1 MQSELTCSQVMALM
15 NFYIENKLTPK
26 LRGFV
31 DAHLQHCE
39 KCRKVYLKAMNL
51 SKNAID
57 FVLNPDDSY
66 FTPQYQE
73 FKDKLSA
80 YVDNELDEHDCVKM
94 KKIVITNPMARKDL
108 ENMLNFK
115 RLMHN
120 SFNRSKNEWKND
132 YTRLIMKELGKEP
145 YPKFEFAKIAYSFA
159 FLITF
164 ALLGLLVMIK
174 F

>member
-26 LRGFV
+26 LHGFV

-39 KCRKVYLKAMNL
+39 KCRKVYSKAMSA
-51 SKNAID
+51 SKKAGD
-57 FVLNPDDSY
+57 FTITSEDS
-66 FTPQYQE
+66 FITPQYQD
-73 FKDKLSA
+73 FRNKLSA
-80 YVDNELDEHDCVKM
+80 YVDNELNEHDSVKM
-94 KKIVITNPMARKDL
+94 KKIVITNPAARRDL

-120 SFNRSKNEWKND
+120 SFERSKNEWKND

-145 YPKFEFAKIAYSFA
+145 YRKFEFAKIAYSFA